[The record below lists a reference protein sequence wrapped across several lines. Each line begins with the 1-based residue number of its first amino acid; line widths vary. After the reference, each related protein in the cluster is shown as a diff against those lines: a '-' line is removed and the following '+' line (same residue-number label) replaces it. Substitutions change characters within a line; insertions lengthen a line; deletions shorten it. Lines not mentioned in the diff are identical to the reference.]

1 MELAEKVL
9 NRLGLCKP
17 QRKFLVLLFTTILVV
32 RGKVNFRNLSRYS
45 ARSEKTYSRQFAKAF
60 DFVAFNRQL
69 IDETIG
75 TEGARVVA
83 FDPSFIAKAGKKTY
97 GRDFFWNGAQ
107 GQAEKGLEVSVFSI
121 VDLER
126 NTGFTLSVRQ
136 TAPTPDLS
144 GASASKGKPTQR
156 PKKPRRTAKEEGE
169 ETRID
174 LYLHH
179 LRAVSPY
186 LLPTEK
192 HLAVDGYFAKQK
204 WVAAVEELALDTIGK
219 LRCDANMR
227 FFYTGPRRA
236 RGQGR
241 QKTYAGKVNWQ
252 DLRDFDRVS
261 SEDGIDLYTQV
272 LNHRSLKR
280 TLRVVVVLDQ
290 RDPEHPRYALL
301 FSTDLTLNAQTIY
314 RAYKARFQ
322 IEFIFRDAKQF
333 TGLTDCQAR
342 DADRLRF
349 HFNAS
354 LAALNIAKSEQLRAH
369 VGSEPMVNSI
379 ASVKAGYFNEHYLQ
393 IIFAM
398 LELDPT
404 SIKNLSAYQR
414 LRAYGKIAA

>member
-9 NRLGLCKP
+9 NRLCLCKP
-17 QRKFLVLLFTTILVV
+17 QRKFLVMLFTTILVV

-45 ARSEKTYSRQFAKAF
+45 DRSEKTYSRQFAKAF

-69 IDETIG
+69 IDATIG

-136 TAPTPDLS
+136 TAPTPDAS
-144 GASASKGKPTQR
+144 EPSASKQKPAPR
-156 PKKPRRTAKEEGE
+156 PKKPRRTAEEE

-174 LYLHH
+174 LYLQH
-179 LRAVSPY
+179 LKAVSPY
-186 LLPTEK
+186 LLPSEK

-204 WVAAVEELALDTIGK
+204 WVAGVEALALHTIGK
-219 LRCDANMR
+219 LRCDADMR
-227 FFYTGPRRA
+227 FFYTGPKRA

-241 QKTYAGKVNWQ
+241 QKTYAGKVDWQ
-252 DLRDFDRVS
+252 DLQDFDWVS

-290 RDPEHPRYALL
+290 RDPKRPRYALL
-301 FSTDLTLNAQTIY
+301 FSTDLTLKAQTIY

-322 IEFIFRDAKQF
+322 IEFVFRDAKQF
-333 TGLTDCQAR
+333 TGLTDSQVR
-342 DADRLRF
+342 DADRLNF

-354 LAALNIAKSEQLRAH
+354 LTALNIAKSEQLQAH

-379 ASVKAGYFNEHYLQ
+379 ASVKAEYFNEHYLQ
-393 IIFAM
+393 IIFSM
-398 LELDPT
+398 LELDQT
-404 SIKNLSAYQR
+404 SMKKNPAYQF

>member
-9 NRLGLCKP
+9 NRLCLSKP
-17 QRKFLVLLFTTILVV
+17 QRKFLVILFTTILVV

-45 ARSEKTYSRQFAKAF
+45 DRSEKTYSRQFAKAF

-69 IDETIG
+69 INETIG
-75 TEGARVVA
+75 TQGARVVA

-97 GRDFFWNGAQ
+97 GRDFFWNGAHQ
-107 GQAEKGLEVSVFSI
+107 RAEKGLEVSVLSI

-126 NTGFTLSVRQ
+126 NTGFTLSARQ
-136 TAPTPDLS
+136 TAPTADPS
-144 GASASKGKPTQR
+144 PSPSPKRKPAQR
-156 PKKPRRTAKEEGE
+156 RKKARRILEEEE

-174 LYLHH
+174 RYLHH
-179 LRAVSPY
+179 LRAVAPA
-186 LLPTEK
+186 LLPPEN
-192 HLAVDGYFAKQK
+192 HVAVDGYFAKQK
-204 WVAAVEELALDTIGK
+204 WVAGVEELGLHTIGK

-227 FFYTGPRRA
+227 FFYTGPKRA

-241 QKTYAGKVNWQ
+241 QKTYAGKVDWQ
-252 DLRDFDRVS
+252 DLQDFDWVS

-290 RDPEHPRYALL
+290 RDPKHPRYALL
-301 FSTDLTLNAQTIY
+301 FSTDLTLDAQTIY

-333 TGLTDCQAR
+333 TGLTDGQAR
-342 DADRLRF
+342 DADRLHF

-354 LAALNIAKSEQLRAH
+354 LTALNIAKSEQLQAH

-379 ASVKAGYFNEHYLQ
+379 ASVKAEYFNEHYLQ
-393 IIFAM
+393 VIFSM
-398 LELDPT
+398 LALDQT
-404 SIKNLSAYQR
+404 SMKNSPAYQF

>member
-9 NRLGLCKP
+9 NRLCISKP
-17 QRKFLVLLFTTILVV
+17 QRKFLVILFTTILVV

-45 ARSEKTYSRQFAKAF
+45 DRSEKAYSRQFAQGF

-69 IDETIG
+69 INETIG

-97 GRDFFWNGAQ
+97 GRDFFWNGAH
-107 GQAEKGLEVSVFSI
+107 GRAEKGLEVSVLSI

-126 NTGFTLSVRQ
+126 HTGFTLSVRQ
-136 TAPTPDLS
+136 TTPTPDS
-144 GASASKGKPTQR
+144 SASSASKRKPAQR
-156 PKKPRRTAKEEGE
+156 PKKQRRTAEEEGE

-179 LRAVSPY
+179 LRAVAPA

-192 HLAVDGYFAKQK
+192 YLAVDGYFAKQK
-204 WVAAVEELALDTIGK
+204 WIAGVEALALHTIGK

-227 FFYTGPRRA
+227 FFYTGPKRA
-236 RGQGR
+236 WGQGR
-241 QKTYAGKVNWQ
+241 QKTYAGKVDWQ
-252 DLRDFDRVS
+252 DLQGFDWVS
-261 SEDGIDLYTQV
+261 NEEGIDLYTQV

-290 RDPEHPRYALL
+290 RDPKHPRYALL
-301 FSTDLTLNAQTIY
+301 FSTDLTLDAQTIY
-314 RAYKARFQ
+314 RYYKARFQ

-333 TGLTDCQAR
+333 TGLSDCQAR
-342 DADRLRF
+342 DADRLHF

-354 LAALNIAKSEQLRAH
+354 LTALNIAKCEQLEVH
-369 VGSEPMVNSI
+369 VGAEPMVNSI

-393 IIFAM
+393 IIFSM
-398 LELDPT
+398 LALDPT
-404 SIKNLSAYQR
+404 SMKKTPAYQF
-414 LRAYGKIAA
+414 LREYGKIAA

>member
-9 NRLGLCKP
+9 NCLSLSKP

-45 ARSEKTYSRQFAKAF
+45 DRSEKTYSRQFAKAF

-75 TEGARVVA
+75 TEGARLVA

-107 GQAEKGLEVSVFSI
+107 GQAEKGLEVSVLSI

-136 TAPTPDLS
+136 TAPMPEAA
-144 GASASKGKPTQR
+144 GPSATQGKPPQQ
-156 PKKPRRTAKEEGE
+156 PKKPRPTAEEEEE

-179 LRAVSPY
+179 LRAVAPA

-192 HLAVDGYFAKQK
+192 YLAVDGYFAKQK
-204 WVAAVEELALDTIGK
+204 WVAGVAELALHTIGK

-227 FFYTGPRRA
+227 FFYTGPKRA
-236 RGQGR
+236 QGQGR

-252 DLRDFDRVS
+252 DLRDFDWVS
-261 SEDGIDLYTQV
+261 SEEGIALYTQV

-290 RDPEHPRYALL
+290 RDPQHPRYALL

-314 RAYKARFQ
+314 RYYKARFQ

-333 TGLTDCQAR
+333 TGLCDCQAR
-342 DADRLRF
+342 DADRLHF

-354 LAALNIAKSEQLRAH
+354 LTALNIAKGEQLQTH
-369 VGSEPMVNSI
+369 VGAEPMVNSI

-393 IIFAM
+393 IIFSM
-398 LELDPT
+398 LALDPT
-404 SIKNLSAYQR
+404 SMKKTPAYQF

>member
-9 NRLGLCKP
+9 NRLFISKP
-17 QRKFLVLLFTTILVV
+17 QRKFLVMLFTTILVV

-45 ARSEKTYSRQFAKAF
+45 DRSEKTYSRQFAKAF

-136 TAPTPDLS
+136 TAPTPDAA
-144 GASASKGKPTQR
+144 GPSAAKQKPAPR
-156 PKKPRRTAKEEGE
+156 PKKPRRAAEEEE
-169 ETRID
+169 ETRTD

-179 LRAVSPY
+179 LRAVYPY
-186 LLPTEK
+186 LLPSEK

-204 WVAAVEELALDTIGK
+204 WVAGVEALALHTIGK
-219 LRCDANMR
+219 LRCDADMR
-227 FFYTGPRRA
+227 FFYTGPKRVW
-236 RGQGR
+236 GQGR
-241 QKTYAGKVNWQ
+241 QKTYAGKVDWQ
-252 DLRDFDRVS
+252 DLQGFDWVS

-301 FSTDLTLNAQTIY
+301 FSTDLTLKAQTIY

-342 DADRLRF
+342 DADRLSF

-354 LAALNIAKSEQLRAH
+354 LAALNIAKSEQLQAH
-369 VGSEPMVNSI
+369 LGSEPMVNSI
-379 ASVKAGYFNEHYLQ
+379 ASVKAEYFNEHYLQ
-393 IIFAM
+393 IIFSM
-398 LELDPT
+398 LDLDPT
-404 SIKNLSAYQR
+404 SMKKTSAYQF

>member
-9 NRLGLCKP
+9 NRLCISKP
-17 QRKFLVLLFTTILVV
+17 QRKFLVILFTTILVV

-45 ARSEKTYSRQFAKAF
+45 DRSEKTYARQFAQAF

-69 IDETIG
+69 LNETIG
-75 TEGARVVA
+75 TQGARVVA

-97 GRDFFWNGAQ
+97 GRDFFWNGAHQ
-107 GQAEKGLEVSVFSI
+107 RAEKGLEVSVLSI
-121 VDLER
+121 VDLES
-126 NTGFTLSVRQ
+126 NTGFTLSARQ
-136 TAPTPDLS
+136 TAPTEDPPPS
-144 GASASKGKPTQR
+144 PSPKRKPAQR
-156 PKKPRRTAKEEGE
+156 RKKARRTLEEEE

-174 LYLHH
+174 RYLHH
-179 LRAVSPY
+179 LSAVAPA
-186 LLPTEK
+186 LLPPEN
-192 HLAVDGYFAKQK
+192 HVAVDGYFAKQK
-204 WVAAVEELALDTIGK
+204 WVAGVEELGLHTIGK
-219 LRCDANMR
+219 LRGDANMR
-227 FFYTGPRRA
+227 FFDTGPKRA

-241 QKTYAGKVNWQ
+241 QKTYAGKVDWQ
-252 DLRDFDRVS
+252 DLQDFDWVS

-290 RDPEHPRYALL
+290 RDPKHPRYALL
-301 FSTDLTLNAQTIY
+301 FSTDLTLDAQTIY

-342 DADRLRF
+342 DADRLHF
-349 HFNAS
+349 HFKAS
-354 LAALNIAKSEQLRAH
+354 LTALNIAKSEQLQAH

-379 ASVKAGYFNEHYLQ
+379 ASVKAEYFNEHYLQ
-393 IIFAM
+393 VIFSM
-398 LELDPT
+398 LALGQT
-404 SIKNLSAYQR
+404 SMKNSPAYQF

>member
-9 NRLGLCKP
+9 NRLCISKP
-17 QRKFLVLLFTTILVV
+17 QRKFLVILFTTILVV
-32 RGKVNFRNLSRYS
+32 RGKANFRNLSRYS
-45 ARSEKTYSRQFAKAF
+45 DRSEKSYARQFAKAF

-69 IDETIG
+69 INETIG
-75 TEGARVVA
+75 TQGARVVA
-83 FDPSFIAKAGKKTY
+83 FDPSFLAKAGKKTY
-97 GRDFFWNGAQ
+97 GRDFFWNGAHQ
-107 GQAEKGLEVSVFSI
+107 RAEKGLEVSVLSI

-136 TAPTPDLS
+136 TAPTADPS
-144 GASASKGKPTQR
+144 PSSSPKQKPAQGR
-156 PKKPRRTAKEEGE
+156 KKSRRILEDEE

-174 LYLHH
+174 FYLHH
-179 LRAVSPY
+179 LRGVAPA
-186 LLPTEK
+186 LLPSEN
-192 HLAVDGYFAKQK
+192 HVAVDGYFAKQK
-204 WVAAVEELALDTIGK
+204 WVAGVEELGLYTIGK

-227 FFYTGPRRA
+227 FFYTGPKRA

-241 QKTYAGKVNWQ
+241 QKTYAGKVDWQ
-252 DLRDFDRVS
+252 DLQDFDWVS
-261 SEDGIDLYTQV
+261 SEEGIDLYTQV

-280 TLRVVVVLDQ
+280 TLRVVVLLDQ
-290 RDPEHPRYALL
+290 RDPKHPRYALL
-301 FSTDLTLNAQTIY
+301 FSTDLTLDAQTIY

-342 DADRLRF
+342 DADRLHF

-354 LAALNIAKSEQLRAH
+354 LTALNIAKSEQLQAH

-379 ASVKAGYFNEHYLQ
+379 ASVKAEYFNEHYLQ
-393 IIFAM
+393 VIFSM
-398 LELDPT
+398 LALDQT
-404 SIKNLSAYQR
+404 SMKNSPAYQF

>member
-9 NRLGLCKP
+9 NRLCISKP
-17 QRKFLVLLFTTILVV
+17 QRKFLVILFTTILVV

-45 ARSEKTYSRQFAKAF
+45 DRSEKTYARQFAKAF

-69 IDETIG
+69 INETIG
-75 TEGARVVA
+75 TQGARVVA
-83 FDPSFIAKAGKKTY
+83 FDPSFLAKAGKKTY
-97 GRDFFWNGAQ
+97 GRDFFWNGAHQ
-107 GQAEKGLEVSVFSI
+107 RAEKGLEVSVLSI

-136 TAPTPDLS
+136 TAPTADPS
-144 GASASKGKPTQR
+144 PSSSPKQKPAQGR
-156 PKKPRRTAKEEGE
+156 KKSRRILEEEE

-174 LYLHH
+174 FYLHH
-179 LRAVSPY
+179 LRGVAPA
-186 LLPTEK
+186 LLPPEN
-192 HLAVDGYFAKQK
+192 HVAVDGYFAKQK
-204 WVAAVEELALDTIGK
+204 WVAGVEELGLHTIGK

-227 FFYTGPRRA
+227 FFYTGPKRA

-241 QKTYAGKVNWQ
+241 QKTYAGKVDWQ
-252 DLRDFDRVS
+252 DLQDFDWVS

-280 TLRVVVVLDQ
+280 TLRVVVLLDQ
-290 RDPEHPRYALL
+290 RNPKHPRYALL
-301 FSTDLTLNAQTIY
+301 FSTDLTLDAQTIY

-342 DADRLRF
+342 DADRLHF

-354 LAALNIAKSEQLRAH
+354 LTALNIAKSEQLQAH

-379 ASVKAGYFNEHYLQ
+379 ASVKAAYFNEHYLQ
-393 IIFAM
+393 IIFFM
-398 LELDPT
+398 LALDQT
-404 SIKNLSAYQR
+404 SMKNSPAYQF

>member
-9 NRLGLCKP
+9 NRLSISKP
-17 QRKFLVLLFTTILVV
+17 QRKFLVMLFTTLLVV

-45 ARSEKTYSRQFAKAF
+45 DRSEKTYSRQFAKAF

-75 TEGARVVA
+75 TQGGRVVA

-97 GRDFFWNGAQ
+97 GRDFFWNGAG

-136 TAPTPDLS
+136 TAPTPD
-144 GASASKGKPTQR
+144 ASEPSTSKRKPVQR
-156 PKKPRRTAKEEGE
+156 PKKLRRTTEKEE

-179 LRAVSPY
+179 LEAVSPY

-204 WVAAVEELALDTIGK
+204 WIAGVEALALHTIGK

-227 FFYTGPRRA
+227 FFYTGPKRA

-252 DLRDFDRVS
+252 DLRDFDWVS
-261 SEDGIDLYTQV
+261 SEEGIDLYTQV

-290 RDPEHPRYALL
+290 RDPKHPRYALL
-301 FSTDLTLNAQTIY
+301 FSTDLTLSAQAIY

-342 DADRLRF
+342 DADRLNF

-354 LAALNIAKSEQLRAH
+354 LAALNIAKSQQLCAH
-369 VGSEPMVNSI
+369 LGSEPMVNSI

-398 LELDPT
+398 LNLDPT
-404 SIKNLSAYQR
+404 SIKNTSAYQR

>member
-9 NRLGLCKP
+9 NRLSISKP
-17 QRKFLVLLFTTILVV
+17 QRKFLVILFTTILVV

-45 ARSEKTYSRQFAKAF
+45 DRSEKTYARQFANGF

-69 IDETIG
+69 INETIG
-75 TEGARVVA
+75 TNGARVVA

-97 GRDFFWNGAQ
+97 GRDFFWNGAH
-107 GQAEKGLEVSVFSI
+107 GRAEKGLEVSVLSI

-126 NTGFTLSVRQ
+126 HTGFTLSVRQ
-136 TAPTPDLS
+136 TAPTPDPLNS
-144 GASASKGKPTQR
+144 STSKRKPAQR
-156 PKKPRRTAKEEGE
+156 PKKPRRTAEDEE

-179 LRAVSPY
+179 LREVSPY

-204 WVAAVEELALDTIGK
+204 WVAGVEELALYTIGK

-227 FFYTGPRRA
+227 FFYTGPKLA
-236 RGQGR
+236 QGQGR

-252 DLRDFDRVS
+252 DLRYFDWVS

-280 TLRVVVVLDQ
+280 TLRVVVVLDR

-342 DADRLRF
+342 DADRLSF

-354 LAALNIAKSEQLRAH
+354 LTALNIAKSEQLQAH
-369 VGSEPMVNSI
+369 GGSEPMVNSI

-393 IIFAM
+393 IIFSM
-398 LELDPT
+398 LALDQT
-404 SIKNLSAYQR
+404 SMKNHPVYQF
-414 LRAYGKIAA
+414 LREYGKIAA

>member
-9 NRLGLCKP
+9 NRLCISKP
-17 QRKFLVLLFTTILVV
+17 QRKFLVRLFTTILVV

-45 ARSEKTYSRQFAKAF
+45 NRSEKTYSRQFAKAF

-69 IDETIG
+69 IDATIG

-121 VDLER
+121 IDLER

-136 TAPTPDLS
+136 TAPTPDAS
-144 GASASKGKPTQR
+144 EPSASKRKPAPR
-156 PKKPRRTAKEEGE
+156 PKKPRRTAEEEE

-174 LYLHH
+174 LYLQH
-179 LRAVSPY
+179 LKAVYPY
-186 LLPTEK
+186 LLPNEK

-204 WVAAVEELALDTIGK
+204 WVAGVEALALHTIGK
-219 LRCDANMR
+219 LRCDADMR
-227 FFYTGPRRA
+227 FFYTGPKRA
-236 RGQGR
+236 WGQGR
-241 QKTYAGKVNWQ
+241 QKTYAGKVDWQ
-252 DLRDFDRVS
+252 DLQDFDWVS

-290 RDPEHPRYALL
+290 RDPKHSRYALL
-301 FSTDLTLNAQTIY
+301 FSTDLTLKAQTIY
-314 RAYKARFQ
+314 RDYKARFQ

-342 DADRLRF
+342 DADRLNF

-354 LAALNIAKSEQLRAH
+354 LTALNIAKSEQLQAH
-369 VGSEPMVNSI
+369 RGSEPMVNSI
-379 ASVKAGYFNEHYLQ
+379 ASVKAEYFNEHYLQ
-393 IIFAM
+393 IIFSM
-398 LELDPT
+398 LELNPT
-404 SIKNLSAYQR
+404 SMKNIPVYQF

>member
-69 IDETIG
+69 IDATIG

-83 FDPSFIAKAGKKTY
+83 FDPSFVTKAGKKTY

-107 GQAEKGLEVSVFSI
+107 GQAKKGLEVSVFSI
-121 VDLER
+121 VDLEG

-136 TAPTPDLS
+136 TAPTPDAS
-144 GASASKGKPTQR
+144 GPSASKQQPAPG
-156 PKKPRRTAKEEGE
+156 PKKPRRTAQDEE

-174 LYLHH
+174 LYLQH
-179 LRAVSPY
+179 LKAVSPS
-186 LLPTEK
+186 LLPSEK

-204 WVAAVEELALDTIGK
+204 WVAGVEALALYTIGK
-219 LRCDANMR
+219 LRCDADMR
-227 FFYTGPRRA
+227 FFYTGPKRA

-241 QKTYAGKVNWQ
+241 QKTYAGKVDWK
-252 DLRDFDRVS
+252 DLQDFDWVS
-261 SEDGIDLYTQV
+261 NEEGIDLYTQV

-290 RDPEHPRYALL
+290 RDPKHPRYALL
-301 FSTDLTLNAQTIY
+301 FSTDLTLKAQTIY
-314 RAYKARFQ
+314 RYYKGRFQ

-342 DADRLRF
+342 DADRLNF

-354 LAALNIAKSEQLRAH
+354 LAALNIAKSEQLQAH
-369 VGSEPMVNSI
+369 RGSEPMVNSI
-379 ASVKAGYFNEHYLQ
+379 ASVKAEYFNEHYLQ
-393 IIFAM
+393 IIFSM
-398 LELDPT
+398 LELNPT
-404 SIKNLSAYQR
+404 SMKNTPVYQF